1 MLQFDWL
8 NQYCTLYIRPILQ
21 SSQVISTFLYVESRE
36 ESNEPIFGTLPQLVS
51 KPQSSNGCIECC
63 NLIASN
69 GLMLQFHWLN
79 EYCTPI
85 YSSYPS
91 EYLQVISTFL
101 YVEIHERNRMNLY
114 LELQL
119 NWLEK
124 PQSSNGYIECCN
136 LIG

>member
-69 GLMLQFHWLN
+69 GYIGCYNLIGWMNIVPHIFVLSFQ
-79 EYCTPI
+79 
-85 YSSYPS
+85 
-91 EYLQVISTFL
+91 YLQIISTFL
-101 YVEIHERNRMNLY
+101 YVKSREKSNEPIVETLA
-114 LELQL
+114 QL
-119 NWLEK
+119 GEK
-124 PQSSNGYIECCN
+124 PQPSNGYIECCN